1 MEIPF
6 ELLLYADSCH
16 FRHENLSRPLSN
28 RKFIAQRARMQS
40 SESWNSRRQSRG
52 LPANREIRT
61 LSRPPRPKS
70 QASYQ
75 SRFPGTKRFRT
86 MLDRSVMVGA
96 NIRGEQL
103 SAPRDRAH
111 LGMYYATV
119 SRHLK
124 QRANRKCVIAR
135 PTQNPV
141 LQPEKPLL
149 ISLVIRSNR
158 KSPHSSDS
166 CGGLPVPW

>member
-1 MEIPF
+1 MALPF
-6 ELLLYADSCH
+6 ELLL
-16 FRHENLSRPLSN
+16 FLTENLSLNERGCN
-28 RKFIAQRARMQS
+28 RQR
-40 SESWNSRRQSRG
+40 
-52 LPANREIRT
+52 
-61 LSRPPRPKS
+61 
-70 QASYQ
+70 
-75 SRFPGTKRFRT
+75 
-86 MLDRSVMVGA
+86 VG
-96 NIRGEQL
+96 IRGDSHAVCPRIGRSGRCPAHHARRVKQAIKAGFLEQKDSERCSIAASWL
-103 SAPRDRAH
+103 ERTYEGNSYRAPRDRAH